1 MAFPSPRLSVSLPA
15 LLMIVPTFPLQ
26 LSLSFLV
33 LCLTPL
39 PVTGAAITISS
50 FHDDPVDRDS
60 LVTLVSRGNNQKCWE
75 ECVGEG
81 GNADYCEGEDSS
93 SMHLSKYTS

>member
-1 MAFPSPRLSVSLPA
+1 
-15 LLMIVPTFPLQ
+15 MIVPTFPLQ